1 MFDSTRLKMEKV
13 IAFLSALKENNNR
26 SWFEANKDWYL
37 ESRHE
42 FMQLTGEII
51 KQIALFDPSIGLLTA
66 KDCVFRIYRDVRFS
80 HDKSP
85 YKTNMGAYLSRGDKK
100 SRYAGYYLHLEPD
113 ASMAAG
119 GKWMPQANELK
130 LIRLE
135 IFNYPAEFISILNN
149 IEFRKRFT
157 LQVNEK
163 LKKSPLNFP
172 AEFEHVELIKYKS
185 YTVSLS
191 IPDEITLKD
200 ELISTVVEAFRAMS
214 PFINFLNRALDEI

>member
-1 MFDSTRLKMEKV
+1 M
-13 IAFLSALKENNNR
+13 
-26 SWFEANKDWYL
+26 
-37 ESRHE
+37 
-42 FMQLTGEII
+42 
-51 KQIALFDPSIGLLTA
+51 
-66 KDCVFRIYRDVRFS
+66 
-80 HDKSP
+80 
-85 YKTNMGAYLSRGDKK
+85 
-100 SRYAGYYLHLEPD
+100 
-113 ASMAAG
+113 
-119 GKWMPQANELK
+119 
-130 LIRLE
+130 
-135 IFNYPAEFISILNN
+135 LNN